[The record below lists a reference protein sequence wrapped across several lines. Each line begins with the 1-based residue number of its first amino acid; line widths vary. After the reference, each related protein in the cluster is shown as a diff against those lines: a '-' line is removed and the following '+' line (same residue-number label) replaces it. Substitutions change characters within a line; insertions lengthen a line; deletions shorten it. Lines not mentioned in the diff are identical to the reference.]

1 MKTFNRIRR
10 SWRLLAGGKP
20 GDRFERFYRSQQEGR
35 TPARKVLSILIGFA
49 IAAAGIVLL
58 PAPGP
63 GMLVVAL
70 GLGLLAR
77 EFLAVARALDW
88 LEPRLR
94 RTIVAAVRLWRK
106 SSPLGRAALVLAAT
120 ALASVAAIG
129 SYALMFAD

>member
-1 MKTFNRIRR
+1 MKTFQKVRR
-10 SWRLLAGGKP
+10 SWRLLKGGKA

-35 TPARKVLSILIGFA
+35 TPARKLVSIVIGFA
-49 IAAAGIVLL
+49 IAAAGLVLL

-88 LEPRLR
+88 LEPKLR
-94 RTIVAAVRLWRK
+94 RAAAESARFWKRA
-106 SSPLGRAALVLAAT
+106 SPLGRAALLLAAL
-120 ALASVAAIG
+120 ALAGGLAFG
-129 SYALMFAD
+129 GYELMFAS

>member
-20 GDRFERFYRSQQEGR
+20 GNRFEHFYRSQQEGR
-35 TPARKVLSILIGFA
+35 SPARKVISIVIGFA

-94 RTIVAAVRLWRK
+94 RAIAGAARLWKR
-106 SSPLGRAALVLAAT
+106 SSPLERAALVFLALVLT
-120 ALASVAAIG
+120 SGVALGGYRLV
-129 SYALMFAD
+129 FAD